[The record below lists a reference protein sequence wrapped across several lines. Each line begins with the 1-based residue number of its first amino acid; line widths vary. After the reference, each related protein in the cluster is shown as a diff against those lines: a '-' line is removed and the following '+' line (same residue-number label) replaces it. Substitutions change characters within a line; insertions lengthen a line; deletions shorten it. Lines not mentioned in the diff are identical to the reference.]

1 MGVAALHDI
10 CQGLL
15 DEGMEPEMPAA
26 ILQKGTTAGQK
37 KIVATVSTL
46 EAEVKRQGIQTPAII
61 VVGKVCAL
69 ADEFNWYEKLP
80 LMGWKV
86 LVTRPKNRSSRTTE
100 LLREKGAEVLEL
112 PSIRT
117 QALEDQ
123 TALYQALNHISDY
136 QWAVFTSPTGAEI
149 FLDELKRRRMD
160 IRSLAGIRL
169 AAIGQGTRKILE
181 DRGLLTD
188 LMPEIYDGDCL
199 GETLAKELKAESG
212 S

>member
-1 MGVAALHDI
+1 M
-10 CQGLL
+10 
-15 DEGMEPEMPAA
+15 
-26 ILQKGTTAGQK
+26 
-37 KIVATVSTL
+37 
-46 EAEVKRQGIQTPAII
+46 
-61 VVGKVCAL
+61 VGKVCAL

-136 QWAVFTSPTGAEI
+136 QWAVFTS
-149 FLDELKRRRMD
+149 LQ
-160 IRSLAGIRL
+160 
-169 AAIGQGTRKILE
+169 GQKSFW
-181 DRGLLTD
+181 
-188 LMPEIYDGDCL
+188 M
-199 GETLAKELKAESG
+199 S
-212 S
+212 

>member
-10 CQGLL
+10 FQGLL
-15 DEGMEPEMPAA
+15 DEGMDPEMPAA

-123 TALYQALNHISDY
+123 MCIRDRSRYEAKICVLEKEED
-136 QWAVFTSPTGAEI
+136 VCCGTSKANSAIVHAGYDAAEG
-149 FLDELKRRRMD
+149 
-160 IRSLAGIRL
+160 S
-169 AAIGQGTRKILE
+169 
-181 DRGLLTD
+181 
-188 LMPEIYDGDCL
+188 
-199 GETLAKELKAESG
+199 LKAKLNVRGNLMMEELSEKLDFPFKRNG
-212 S
+212 SLVILSLIHI

>member
-86 LVTRPKNRSSRTTE
+86 LVTRPKNRSSRQPQSFYGKKERRVTGASFYPYPGAGRSDRA
-100 LLREKGAEVLEL
+100 LSGAESHFRLSVGCV
-112 PSIRT
+112 
-117 QALEDQ
+117 
-123 TALYQALNHISDY
+123 YQ
-136 QWAVFTSPTGAEI
+136 PTGQKS
-149 FLDELKRRRMD
+149 F
-160 IRSLAGIRL
+160 G
-169 AAIGQGTRKILE
+169 
-181 DRGLLTD
+181 
-188 LMPEIYDGDCL
+188 
-199 GETLAKELKAESG
+199 
-212 S
+212 